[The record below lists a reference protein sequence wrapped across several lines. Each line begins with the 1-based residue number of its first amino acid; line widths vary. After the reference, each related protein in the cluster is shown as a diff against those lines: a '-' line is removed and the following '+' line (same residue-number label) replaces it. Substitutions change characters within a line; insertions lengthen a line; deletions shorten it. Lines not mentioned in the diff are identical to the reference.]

1 MNVIDKIKFLQKAED
16 DPVYYK
22 KYFVDISVEK
32 NRWQPGEIDDLRQQ
46 YPWLSQ
52 FYLEFIAEFDALGL
66 AWIVFYGSRNCDVI
80 PIWEEIDYWKDYLSH
95 EEIPIGKYADGSIFT
110 INSQN
115 EICYYIK
122 DDYECE
128 NPRILTNSF
137 EDFINNWLL
146 GPKYHEFAYTDNN
159 SFYDFLKDQGW
170 V

>member
-1 MNVIDKIKFLQKAED
+1 MNILDKIKFLQKAED

-22 KYFVDISVEK
+22 KYFIDICVKK
-32 NRWQPGEIDDLRQQ
+32 NKWQPGEIDELAQQ

-52 FYLEFIAEFDALGL
+52 FYLNFIIQFNALSL
-66 AWIVFYGSRNCDVI
+66 SWIRFYGSRNCDTVSI
-80 PIWEEIDYWKDYLSH
+80 REEIDYWKDYLSC
-95 EEIPIGKYADGSIFT
+95 EEIPISKYADGSIFT

-128 NPRILTNSF
+128 NPRVLTNSF
-137 EDFINNWLL
+137 EDFVDNWLL
-146 GPKYHEFAYTDNN
+146 GSKYSEFAYIDNN
-159 SFYDFLKDQGW
+159 SFYNFLSDQDW